1 MNTMIIIM
9 ITMIIM
15 ELTKN
20 ILFPHSFGGCE
31 LHLNSSPFSLK
42 FR

>member
-1 MNTMIIIM
+1 MNTMIM
-9 ITMIIM
+9 IMIIM